1 MVKGTVSISID
12 DFQTLLTASIN
23 AEELKQ
29 STRTASREIQ
39 VFLSYLHAQIDLTPH
54 IDSFNR
60 QSTKSQI
67 VIESDNKIKIKFN
80 EE

>member
-12 DFQTLLTASIN
+12 D
-23 AEELKQ
+23 
-29 STRTASREIQ
+29 
-39 VFLSYLHAQIDLTPH
+39 LSYLHAQIDLTPH

>member
-39 VFLSYLHAQIDLTPH
+39 VFLSYLHSQIDLTPH